1 MHAAALLHDAAVVH
15 LDLGQGNQLQ
25 AEEAMEEEEKDGD
38 HRAARHDRSI
48 DLATS

>member
-1 MHAAALLHDAAVVH
+1 M
-15 LDLGQGNQLQ
+15 
-25 AEEAMEEEEKDGD
+25 EEEEEKDGD